1 MEAQALKQESPE
13 WVRLAEGMTN
23 NGSPVSSFQ
32 PELLSEVKDSGVS
45 TREKTLFD
53 PRDRV
58 SLSDQAKSLQAKSL
72 QAESV
77 KQDAQ
82 LTPNDQE
89 FLTRLK
95 ARDNEV
101 KAHEAAHLASAGQYA
116 TSSASY
122 TYQEGPN
129 GKQYAIGGEV
139 GIDVSPV
146 ANDPEATITKADTIV
161 QAALSPASPSPQDFK
176 VADQARQMRM
186 QAARELA
193 IKENQDQQAERYDS
207 AVQVDEKIKET
218 QAQKSEEQRVESEK
232 EALKQTE
239 NKQEDVKAEMERLQ
253 MNQKIGDTTGST
265 KTDVANPLL
274 SFGGQSA
281 AQTEQDKERAKEQ
294 EDKRAKEEAD
304 RLASLN
310 QLFARYDEAR
320 KTYQAIVDFFTNQYE
335 QSKKGQSRIELFA

>member
-1 MEAQALKQESPE
+1 METQALKQESAE
-13 WVRLAEGMTN
+13 WVRSPESTS
-23 NGSPVSSFQ
+23 NGSSVSDVKSS
-32 PELLSEVKDSGVS
+32 SEVDSLSVLTKKKAS
-45 TREKTLFD
+45 VTQ
-53 PRDRV
+53 PDRV
-58 SLSDQAKSLQAKSL
+58 TLSQQAQSL

-77 KQDAQ
+77 KSDAL

-89 FLTRLK
+89 FLTRLQ

-101 KAHEAAHLASAGQYA
+101 KMHEAAHLAAAGQYA
-116 TSSASY
+116 TSGASY

-146 ANDPEATITKADTIV
+146 ADDPEATITKADTIV

-186 QAARELA
+186 QAVRELA
-193 IKENQDQQAERYDS
+193 IEEAQNQQVGDEDQ
-207 AVQVDEKIKET
+207 KT
-218 QAQKSEEQRVESEK
+218 QTQQHEAQKVESKK

-239 NKQEDVKAEMERLQ
+239 SQQADVKAEIDRLQ
-253 MNQKIGDTTGST
+253 NNQQTDQQVSDTTTAST
-265 KTDVANPLL
+265 TDT
-274 SFGGQSA
+274 
-281 AQTEQDKERAKEQ
+281 AQTTSLLNAAGQPMTQSEQDQQAKEQ

-320 KTYQAIVDFFTNQYE
+320 KTYQAIVDFFTSQYE
-335 QSKKGQSRIELFA
+335 QSQKGQNRIELFA